1 MAGKPATAS
10 AIGQRDSAKIS
21 STSDGDGRRGA
32 HFGRT
37 LSAGS
42 DGPRPDR
49 DLLSWTMRDN
59 ANLTVFEL
67 AEALRPYGWQVA
79 VATHPERTVCT
90 TPPAGFSYA
99 SPGP

>member
-1 MAGKPATAS
+1 
-10 AIGQRDSAKIS
+10 
-21 STSDGDGRRGA
+21 
-32 HFGRT
+32 
-37 LSAGS
+37 
-42 DGPRPDR
+42 
-49 DLLSWTMRDN
+49 MRDN